1 MSLFSFNLAYI
12 FPHSGDSKSYYI
24 CNYRPKNSPGEKK
37 SEKHSISME
46 RKEVHR
52 MFEAFIFL
60 LGILVG
66 CIVSQL
72 IARLGAGKGYFRVTK
87 LPEEEELY
95 TVNVRLEPDQ
105 QLQKKTRIILKR
117 EHSHE

>member
-1 MSLFSFNLAYI
+1 
-12 FPHSGDSKSYYI
+12 
-24 CNYRPKNSPGEKK
+24 
-37 SEKHSISME
+37 
-46 RKEVHR
+46 
-52 MFEAFIFL
+52 MFEILIFL

-66 CIVSQL
+66 GTV
-72 IARLGAGKGYFRVTK
+72 AYMAFRLGSGKGYFRVTK
-87 LPEEEELY
+87 LPEEDLY

>member
-1 MSLFSFNLAYI
+1 
-12 FPHSGDSKSYYI
+12 
-24 CNYRPKNSPGEKK
+24 
-37 SEKHSISME
+37 
-46 RKEVHR
+46 

-60 LGILVG
+60 LGVIVG
-66 CIVSQL
+66 CVVTQL
-72 IARLGAGKGYFRVTK
+72 IVRFDAGKGYFRVTK
-87 LPEEEELY
+87 VSEEDLY